1 MNPRS
6 LAFASIVM
14 LAGLSG
20 AAAQAPSPSADPN
33 TTSRPSSP
41 AAPPAAASPDTT
53 DASKAPTTL
62 GSPLRQINV
71 DELEGMD
78 VVGADG
84 KTIAEIE
91 RVVER
96 IADKKQFVV
105 VERGGFLG
113 IGGKETAIPL
123 ENIAV
128 QGEKAMLRNL
138 DAARLDAL
146 PEYKNEK
153 NAYRE
158 LDDAQQVSIPQ
169 Q

>member
-1 MNPRS
+1 MNPRLFA
-6 LAFASIVM
+6 LASVVM
-14 LAGLSG
+14 VAGLSG
-20 AAAQAPSPSADPN
+20 AAAQEPSPSADPGTN
-33 TTSRPSSP
+33 PRPSSP
-41 AAPPAAASPDTT
+41 AAVNPDPTG
-53 DASKAPTTL
+53 ANEAPTMV
-62 GSPLRQINV
+62 GSPMRQIKV

-78 VVGADG
+78 VLGADG
-84 KTIAEIE
+84 KKIAEIE

-96 IADKKQFVV
+96 TADNKQFVV

-113 IGGKETAIPL
+113 IGGKETPIPL
-123 ENIAV
+123 DNILV
-128 QGEKAMLRNL
+128 QGEKATLRNL

-158 LDDAQQVSIPQ
+158 LDDDQQVSTPQ

>member
-20 AAAQAPSPSADPN
+20 AAAQVPSPSADPN
-33 TTSRPSSP
+33 NTSRPSSP
-41 AAPPAAASPDTT
+41 PAASPDPTG
-53 DASKAPTTL
+53 ANKAPTTL

-78 VVGADG
+78 VVGAEG
-84 KTIAEIE
+84 KTIAEIG

-96 IADKKQFVV
+96 IADQKQFVV

-113 IGGKETAIPL
+113 IGGKETPIPL
-123 ENIAV
+123 ENILV
-128 QGEKAMLRNL
+128 QGEKATLRNL

-146 PEYKNEK
+146 PEYKDEK

>member
-20 AAAQAPSPSADPN
+20 AAAQVPSPSADPN
-33 TTSRPSSP
+33 NTSRPSSP
-41 AAPPAAASPDTT
+41 AAASPDPTG
-53 DASKAPTTL
+53 ANKAPTTL

-78 VVGADG
+78 VVGVDG
-84 KTIAEIE
+84 KTISEIG

-96 IADKKQFVV
+96 IADQKQFVV

-113 IGGKETAIPL
+113 IGGKETPIPL
-123 ENIAV
+123 ENILV
-128 QGEKAMLRNL
+128 QGEKATLRNL

-146 PEYKNEK
+146 PEYKDEK

-158 LDDAQQVSIPQ
+158 LDDAQQVSIRQ